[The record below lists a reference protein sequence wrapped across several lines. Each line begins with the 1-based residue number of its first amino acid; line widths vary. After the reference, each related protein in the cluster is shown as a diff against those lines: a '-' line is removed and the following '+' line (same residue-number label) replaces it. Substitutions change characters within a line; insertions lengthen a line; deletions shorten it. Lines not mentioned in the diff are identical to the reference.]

1 MIFLVESLPCDMD
14 VAGIKHTRFGLLYT
28 LLHQNEM
35 VPFWRNIIKV
45 QYQNAEHGRF
55 LIADTIYKGSFFF
68 FTITNIF
75 YQQSFVD
82 LIFQVIFSFK
92 TKKPTVS
99 CRLLLVGLEPTT
111 SGL

>member
-1 MIFLVESLPCDMD
+1 MIFLVENLLCDMD

-28 LLHQNEM
+28 LLHQNEI
-35 VPFWRNIIKV
+35 VPFWRDIIKV

-55 LIADTIYKGSFFF
+55 LIADTICKGSFFF

-92 TKKPTVS
+92 TKKSTFPVDFY
-99 CRLLLVGLEPTT
+99 
-111 SGL
+111 